1 MPSFHDIRG
10 LDMIETEISVSQ
22 NLEQTRL
29 EGMVKDLELE
39 NEELKAEAD
48 RTSELESIA
57 WIDFYGEK
65 EVIDDIKAYRF
76 RDDILAMK
84 KENKELKKEN
94 ENWANI
100 MMTATS
106 KLQRKKDDLEEYIV
120 KRDDE
125 NHKLKKQNE
134 RLIKGFKQRKEELKI
149 VHRNWEVQVQDGQ
162 EEYDEMREENAKEI
176 EKLKTQNSRVI
187 KNMKQIKYI
196 LTDQPACHKSQ
207 IN

>member
-84 KENKELKKEN
+84 KENKELKEYVKEVQIIGG
-94 ENWANI
+94 AI
-100 MMTATS
+100 I
-106 KLQRKKDDLEEYIV
+106 KDSE
-120 KRDDE
+120 
-125 NHKLKKQNE
+125 KLKKQNE

-196 LTDQPACHKSQ
+196 LTDQQACHKSQ